1 MYSIVVVFLGVI
13 AIWGL
18 YQYKAGSQ
26 FRQRTEN
33 QYNRSFY
40 EMVGYVQNV
49 EVMLAKAMIANS
61 PEQGI
66 SNLSEVWRQA
76 NLAQA
81 NLGQLPIS
89 EIALD
94 NASKFLAQ
102 VGDYSYSLVR
112 QNLGGKPLT
121 QKQFDELGKM
131 HDYSAKMTE
140 NLAQVEADLGQG
152 RLKWGELSQK
162 GQSVFQRTSKNFT
175 TTKFENIEKQFKEY
189 PRLIYDGPFS
199 DGLEDMKPQGL
210 TGDKLNQG
218 QAKAVAVAFLGA
230 NKVHEINS
238 IGSTNSTIKT
248 HNFQVTLKNA
258 PKDTSATI
266 SITEK
271 GGHPLL
277 MTDNRAVTKEVINV
291 KQAKETGRK
300 FLESRGFKNMVDT
313 YYLKEDGVA
322 TINYA
327 YSENNIVMYPDLIKV
342 KVALDN
348 GEILGFESRSYLT
361 THRKRNFTTPKIT
374 VDEARKKINP
384 RLKIESSG
392 LVVIPTKW
400 KSEILTYEFK
410 GKVDG
415 RDFLVYINADNG
427 KEEDILLIINTPNGI
442 LTM

>member
-1 MYSIVVVFLGVI
+1 
-13 AIWGL
+13 
-18 YQYKAGSQ
+18 
-26 FRQRTEN
+26 
-33 QYNRSFY
+33 
-40 EMVGYVQNV
+40 
-49 EVMLAKAMIANS
+49 
-61 PEQGI
+61 
-66 SNLSEVWRQA
+66 
-76 NLAQA
+76 
-81 NLGQLPIS
+81 
-89 EIALD
+89 
-94 NASKFLAQ
+94 
-102 VGDYSYSLVR
+102 
-112 QNLGGKPLT
+112 
-121 QKQFDELGKM
+121 
-131 HDYSAKMTE
+131 
-140 NLAQVEADLGQG
+140 
-152 RLKWGELSQK
+152 
-162 GQSVFQRTSKNFT
+162 
-175 TTKFENIEKQFKEY
+175 
-189 PRLIYDGPFS
+189 
-199 DGLEDMKPQGL
+199 
-210 TGDKLNQG
+210 
-218 QAKAVAVAFLGA
+218 
-230 NKVHEINS
+230 
-238 IGSTNSTIKT
+238 
-248 HNFQVTLKNA
+248 
-258 PKDTSATI
+258 
-266 SITEK
+266 
-271 GGHPLL
+271 

-384 RLKIESSG
+384 RLEIESSG